1 MCAQVWC
8 QLEEWQLLLAPE
20 GHVSRLEN
28 STGLSRLSTREGRLM
43 TRPSRL
49 LLSSACGHRESLYR
63 STTRLV
69 LTARCLDIVT
79 DLRPNLTTHRYR
91 TTHLARV

>member
-28 STGLSRLSTREGRLM
+28 STGLSRLSMSEGRLRLVPRACCC
-43 TRPSRL
+43 RPHV
-49 LLSSACGHRESLYR
+49 GIGTRESLNR

-69 LTARCLDIVT
+69 FADRCLDIVT
-79 DLRPNLTTHRYR
+79 DLN
-91 TTHLARV
+91 